1 MLRLENLIGDRLY
14 LDYMITTLFAF
25 SYENGQI
32 HVNYQSHITSDQIDL
47 QIDELSI
54 QLQNEELQTTPNQ
67 ELISILKEG
76 IVILQDLKNRLI

>member
-32 HVNYQSHITSDQIDL
+32 NVDYQSHITLDQIDL
-47 QIDELSI
+47 QINELST
-54 QLQNEELQTTPNQ
+54 QLQNEESQTTPDQ
-67 ELISILKEG
+67 DTLAALKEG
-76 IVILQDLKNRLI
+76 IVILQDLKTRLI